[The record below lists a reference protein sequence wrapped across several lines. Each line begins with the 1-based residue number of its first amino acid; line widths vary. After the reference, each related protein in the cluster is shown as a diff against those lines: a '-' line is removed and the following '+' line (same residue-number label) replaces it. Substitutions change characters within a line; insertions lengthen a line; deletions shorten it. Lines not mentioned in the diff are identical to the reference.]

1 MPKSGIG
8 HGGTGTLYNFME
20 TIFRKIRWKL
30 YFGKFD
36 GNYISEKLIETILW
50 KIGMDNLMEQLWR
63 ASESRIVKRS
73 EANTTR
79 SSQYQPT
86 EQPFGAT
93 SANERSE

>member
-1 MPKSGIG
+1 MGVPA
-8 HGGTGTLYNFME
+8 HF
-20 TIFRKIRWKL
+20 TILWKL

-36 GNYISEKLIETILW
+36 GNYISENLMETIFRKNLIETILW
-50 KIGMDNLMEQLWR
+50 KIGMDNLMEQLWH